1 MTELLS
7 IVSQSKFW
15 PRINPR
21 LLVPVAGSISR
32 CVTPIVGCA
41 ITAGFPSPAEDYIEG
56 RIDLNEHLIQ
66 NRDATFILRVKGWS
80 MIEAGIHDGD
90 ELIVNR
96 AAPATHGKVIVAVIN
111 GELTVK
117 RLHTRDGVLRLLAA
131 NPEFAP
137 IEIREGDELNVWG
150 VVTYV
155 LHKV

>member
-1 MTELLS
+1 MSEQQR
-7 IVSQSKFW
+7 IVQSQKMW
-15 PRINPR
+15 PRIDLR
-21 LLVPVAGSISR
+21 SLIPVAKLTPLRAI
-32 CVTPIVGCA
+32 PIVGCSIA
-41 ITAGFPSPAEDYIEG
+41 AGFPSPAEDYIEG

-80 MIEAGIHDGD
+80 MVELGIHDGD

-117 RLHTRDGVLRLLAA
+117 KLHIRDGVLQLLAA
-131 NPEFAP
+131 NPEFEP
-137 IEIREGDELNVWG
+137 IEMRDGDELNVWG

>member
-1 MTELLS
+1 MSEQPR
-7 IVSQSKFW
+7 IVQSQKMW
-15 PRINPR
+15 PRIDLR
-21 LLVPVAGSISR
+21 SLIPVAKLTPLRAI
-32 CVTPIVGCA
+32 PIVGCSIA
-41 ITAGFPSPAEDYIEG
+41 AGFPSPAEDYIEG

-80 MIEAGIHDGD
+80 MVEVGIHDGD

-117 RLHTRDGVLRLLAA
+117 KLHSRDGVLQLLAA
-131 NPEFAP
+131 NPEFEP
-137 IEIREGDELNVWG
+137 IEMRDGDELNVWG

-155 LHKV
+155 LHKL